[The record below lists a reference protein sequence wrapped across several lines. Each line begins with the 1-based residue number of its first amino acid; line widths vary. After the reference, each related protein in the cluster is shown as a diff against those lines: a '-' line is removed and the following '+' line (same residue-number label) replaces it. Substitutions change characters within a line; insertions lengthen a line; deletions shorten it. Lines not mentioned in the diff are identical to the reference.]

1 MGLIVFYPTSVN
13 YLSHPFLPNP
23 LIDFSNDY
31 IIGTKMRQ
39 TVSILGAGP
48 AGLALAVDLQIRD
61 INVLVYSHPE
71 HLQHVNAIEKKGYVK
86 ATGILQGTEHLRFTT
101 DIGLAIRF
109 SNVLILTVPSSGQ
122 ETILAEL
129 EPFPLQSH
137 TVVAMP
143 GNLFSLIATK
153 NIGCILET
161 NLSPYS
167 CRMVDNTL
175 IVFGKKKE
183 ISIAASQQSL
193 PPSFYNMIGHIIPV
207 GLKWCSSIIEV
218 SLLNIN
224 GIFHPPLMLMNAGWI
239 ESTGGDFGLYR
250 DGLSPAVENVMKALD
265 RIRIQIGQAFGLPL
279 DTALQSSNQCYG
291 HDFST
296 YVQLGRDSGPHRD
309 LKAPRSLQHR
319 NISEDVPDLLV
330 SWSSLAA
337 KLGVDATPM
346 RAIVVLTHMAT
357 GVDYFETG
365 RNAHKLRLESMSRK
379 DLIAKYSANNH
390 KD

>member
-1 MGLIVFYPTSVN
+1 
-13 YLSHPFLPNP
+13 
-23 LIDFSNDY
+23 
-31 IIGTKMRQ
+31 MRP

-48 AGLALAVDLQIRD
+48 AGLALAIDLQVRD
-61 INVLVYSHPE
+61 INVLVYSHSE
-71 HLQHVNAIEKKGYVK
+71 HLHHVNAIEKTGYLT
-86 ATGILQGTEHLRFTT
+86 ATGFLQGTETLRFTT
-101 DIGLAIRF
+101 DIGLAICF

-129 EPFPLQSH
+129 EPFSLRSH

-153 NIGCILET
+153 NFGCILET

-167 CRMVDNTL
+167 CRMVDDTL
-175 IVFGKKKE
+175 IVFGKKEE
-183 ISIAASQQSL
+183 ISIAASRQSL
-193 PPSFYNMIGHIIPV
+193 PTSLYNTIGDIIPV
-207 GLKWCSSIIEV
+207 RLKWCSSIIEV
-218 SLLNIN
+218 SLLNVN

-239 ESTGGDFGLYR
+239 ESTGGDFGLYS
-250 DGLSPAVENVMKALD
+250 DGLSPAVENTMKALD
-265 RIRIQIGQAFGLPL
+265 RVRIQIGEAFGLRL
-279 DTALQSSNQCYG
+279 DTALESSNECYG

-296 YVQLGRDSGPHRD
+296 YVQLGRCSGPHRD

-319 NISEDVPDLLV
+319 NITEDVPDLLV
-330 SWSSLAA
+330 SWSTLAA

-346 RAIVVLTHMAT
+346 RAVVVLTHMAT
-357 GVDYFETG
+357 GVDYFEIG

-390 KD
+390 KE